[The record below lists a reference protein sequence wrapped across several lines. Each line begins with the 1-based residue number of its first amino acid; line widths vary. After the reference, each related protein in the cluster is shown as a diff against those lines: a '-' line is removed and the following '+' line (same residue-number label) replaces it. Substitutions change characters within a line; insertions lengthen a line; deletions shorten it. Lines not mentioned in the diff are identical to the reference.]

1 MKKILISGLVAL
13 FGFSNA
19 ALAASTSLST
29 TGSWQTATGSL
40 SSLLGE
46 SAPATWNYNTDV
58 SLAGYVVNGA
68 PLLGSGGKL
77 YRYQFATPAYTITN
91 TAPPGLFN
99 ENQFRISLL
108 DNTVATLDWPDL
120 NLISALSSHGLNPN
134 GVGDV
139 VEFATSYS
147 YTGLNGRT
155 EYLRLRGLTVFKQDF
170 FSGPIVS
177 IPSGES
183 LLDNALLIYGSL
195 RNTALINGKI
205 EEIGFANFAQSPSA
219 VPVPAAAFLFA
230 PALLGFLGLRRKTK
244 SAVI

>member
-1 MKKILISGLVAL
+1 MKKGLIFSLLLLV
-13 FGFSNA
+13 GFSNA
-19 ALAASTSLST
+19 ATAASTSLST

-40 SSLLGE
+40 SSLLGQ
-46 SAPATWNYNTDV
+46 SAPATWNYDTDV
-58 SLAGYVVNGA
+58 SLAGFVINGG
-68 PLLGSGGKL
+68 PLFGSGGKL

-91 TAPPGLFN
+91 TAPPGLFDS
-99 ENQFRISLL
+99 NQFRISLL

-120 NLISALSSHGLNPN
+120 NLISALSSHSLNPN

-147 YTGLNGRT
+147 YTGLNGRS

-177 IPSGES
+177 LPSGES
-183 LLDNALLIYGSL
+183 ILDNALLIYGSL

-205 EEIGFANFAQSPSA
+205 EEIGFASIVQSPSA
-219 VPVPAAAFLFA
+219 VPAPAAVFLFA

-244 SAVI
+244 RTVA